1 MSVKKRT
8 IYVAEENYSKVTNWL
23 TDSRIQ
29 FWNESGAF
37 RFDLLTAIITAVAL
51 GLITLGINALN

>member
-1 MSVKKRT
+1 MAKKRT

-23 TDSRIQ
+23 NNSRIQ

-37 RFDLLTAIITAVAL
+37 RFDLLTAIVTAVVV
-51 GLITLGINALN
+51 GLVAWGISALN